1 MNKDGRV
8 LKRKKYR
15 RIKRVINHPNSLFDK
30 WLQEWQADAEL
41 KNSNMK
47 YNYQRARKSL
57 RLFPL
62 PLYSGK
68 DCKVIANFG
77 EKICEKLDRHLQQH
91 TEENGPIDWDEIHKV
106 SHDPPK
112 KKVRKKTV
120 RVSIVPEVR
129 DEVLESPSKI
139 SKEIIKKK
147 RKVREYVPAAR
158 SGAYALLVALFEA
171 SKPNNF
177 PGYMKKTELMEVA
190 QPLCDASFT
199 HASEGSRYTAWSC
212 MSTLIKKELVT
223 RESSPARY
231 SLTPEGEALAA
242 KLMAAGSSDTLSQAS
257 LSHSPM
263 YDSDEI
269 TIVESRTCSASSL
282 ASSIVD
288 YSKDM
293 RNVHD
298 NLSPD
303 EEITDSISNFGKR
316 KAPLCSTYK
325 NVQVSPSKRRQQLT
339 PPTHQFMFLPRE
351 YEIVLCIDNAE
362 TSGGCTGGKRSTKD
376 IIIKELDRHG
386 IKYDVRKLHIGDF
399 LWKPRE
405 LVLPYIIER
414 KRMDDLASSIKD
426 GRFREQ
432 KFRLKKCGLTKPMY
446 LVVDGFDIKVTKDQR
461 ESAAF
466 LTIMTRCIQSKY
478 QGKTVSAVLR
488 TDLDNLPEEM
498 HDHDRTETSLM
509 TFTEFNAASVKNRQL
524 TVREMF
530 AKHLLQFHGLSVD
543 KARAIVDKYGTPG
556 LLMSEYDCLRSPG
569 AAGQMLASIKC
580 GKAGRNLGPTL
591 SANIAKLYTRL
602 SLQ

>member
-293 RNVHD
+293 RNVHGTNKNNKSLSSLACNSRIPKETMNSDNFERSTPLPSTLCTTVTKNLQQDRGDTEFYFNKNTSD

-362 TSGGCTGGKRSTKD
+362 TSGG
-376 IIIKELDRHG
+376 
-386 IKYDVRKLHIGDF
+386 
-399 LWKPRE
+399 
-405 LVLPYIIER
+405 
-414 KRMDDLASSIKD
+414 
-426 GRFREQ
+426 
-432 KFRLKKCGLTKPMY
+432 
-446 LVVDGFDIKVTKDQR
+446 
-461 ESAAF
+461 
-466 LTIMTRCIQSKY
+466 
-478 QGKTVSAVLR
+478 
-488 TDLDNLPEEM
+488 
-498 HDHDRTETSLM
+498 SL
-509 TFTEFNAASVKNRQL
+509 EN
-524 TVREMF
+524 
-530 AKHLLQFHGLSVD
+530 
-543 KARAIVDKYGTPG
+543 
-556 LLMSEYDCLRSPG
+556 
-569 AAGQMLASIKC
+569 
-580 GKAGRNLGPTL
+580 
-591 SANIAKLYTRL
+591 
-602 SLQ
+602 